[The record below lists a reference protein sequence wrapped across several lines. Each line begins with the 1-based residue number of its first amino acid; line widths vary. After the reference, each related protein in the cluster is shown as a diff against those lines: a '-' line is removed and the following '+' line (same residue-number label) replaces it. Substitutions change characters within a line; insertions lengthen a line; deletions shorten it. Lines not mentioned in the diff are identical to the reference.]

1 VLVFDD
7 KQRVLRDGKLVA
19 IIAKDFVQATALLSE
34 AEIAKIKRETG
45 VSRVRKPILLP
56 GEELV

>member
-19 IIAKDFVQATALLSE
+19 IIAKDFVQTTALLSE

>member
-1 VLVFDD
+1 MLVFDD